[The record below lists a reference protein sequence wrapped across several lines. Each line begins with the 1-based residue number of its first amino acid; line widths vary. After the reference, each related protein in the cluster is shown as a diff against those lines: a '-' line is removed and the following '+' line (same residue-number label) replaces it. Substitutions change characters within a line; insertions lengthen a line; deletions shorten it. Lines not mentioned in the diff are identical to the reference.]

1 MRHQVRPC
9 EQTIG
14 EHDQMQAWSLH
25 LVLLLIELALLLGG
39 RVLVLLVLRDEIV
52 HVGLSLSELHLVHA
66 LTGVPVEERLAA
78 EHGGELLGDTLEH
91 LLHGGGVA
99 DESTS
104 HLEALGG
111 DVAHGGLHVVRDPL
125 DEVGGVLVLHVEE
138 LLIDLLGGHAT
149 AEESGGGEEAAV
161 ADVGSA
167 HHVLGIPH
175 LLGELGDSEGA
186 VLLGAAGGEGSE
198 ANHEEM
204 EAGEGH
210 KVHRELA
217 KISVE
222 LTREAEAA
230 GDARHDGRDEV
241 VEVTE
246 GGGGE
251 LEGAEADVIQ
261 GLVVQNHALVGVLHE
276 LVNGQSGVVGLD
288 DSVGHLGRGHDGERE
303 HHAVGVLLAD
313 LGDEKSAHAGT
324 GAATERVANLEALE
338 AVARLGL
345 LADDIKDGVDQLS
358 TLGVVTLSPV
368 VTGASLAEN
377 EVVGAEDLAKGA
389 GADGVH
395 GAGLEVH
402 QHSTGHVAA

>member
-1 MRHQVRPC
+1 MR
-9 EQTIG
+9 
-14 EHDQMQAWSLH
+14 AWGLH

-52 HVGLSLSELHLVHA
+52 HVGLGLSELHLVHA
-66 LTGVPVEERLAA
+66 LTSVPVKERLAA
-78 EHGGELLGDTLEH
+78 EHGGELLGDALEH
-91 LLHGGGVA
+91 LLDGGGVT
-99 DESTS
+99 DEGGS

-111 DVAHGGLHVVRDPL
+111 DVAHGGLHVVGDPL

-149 AEESGGGEEAAV
+149 TEKSGGGEEPAV

-186 VLLGAAGGEGSE
+186 VLLGAARSEGSE

-217 KISVE
+217 EISVE
-222 LTREAEAA
+222 LTGEAEAA
-230 GDARHDGRDEV
+230 GDTRHDGGDEV

-246 GGGGE
+246 GGGRE

-261 GLVVQNHALVGVLHE
+261 SLVVQNHALIGVLHE

-288 DSVGHLGRGHDGERE
+288 NSVGYLGRGHDGEGE

-313 LGDEKSAHAGT
+313 LGDEESAHAGT
-324 GAATERVANLEALE
+324 GTTTERVANLEALE
-338 AVARLGL
+338 AITRLGL
-345 LADDIKDGVDQLS
+345 LADDVEDGVDQLGS
-358 TLGVVTLSPV
+358 LSVVALRPV

-377 EVVGAEDLAKGA
+377 EVVGAEDLAEGA

-402 QHSTGHVAA
+402 QNSAGHVAA